1 MANYG
6 FYGEISSSDV
16 NLKWIIKCHFP
27 SLTGLQTNE
36 IWCRETLRKR
46 RAFYR
51 RNFLRLQASR
61 WQPIATQGRASH
73 LRVSASTNAN
83 DAFMHEAERRARR
96 FYALPRGRL
105 LARAR
110 PPNLRSFLGY
120 VFVILTSWVLQVFP
134 SFCTLHISKREGEN
148 IFLTLLTLQF
158 LQVIQITMWRT
169 CELCQFLKFYH
180 RYNRTYQCI
189 NLLIIEKLIIWQ

>member
-1 MANYG
+1 M
-6 FYGEISSSDV
+6 
-16 NLKWIIKCHFP
+16 NLKRIIKCHFP

-36 IWCRETLRKR
+36 IWCREILRKR
-46 RAFYR
+46 CAFYR

-120 VFVILTSWVLQVFP
+120 VFVTLTSWVLQVFP
-134 SFCTLHISKREGEN
+134 SFCMLHISKREGEN
-148 IFLTLLTLQF
+148 IFINPFNPSISISNLDYDVTYAWVLSVSNVSRCF
-158 LQVIQITMWRT
+158 ITDT
-169 CELCQFLKFYH
+169 IES
-180 RYNRTYQCI
+180 I
-189 NLLIIEKLIIWQ
+189 NALICW